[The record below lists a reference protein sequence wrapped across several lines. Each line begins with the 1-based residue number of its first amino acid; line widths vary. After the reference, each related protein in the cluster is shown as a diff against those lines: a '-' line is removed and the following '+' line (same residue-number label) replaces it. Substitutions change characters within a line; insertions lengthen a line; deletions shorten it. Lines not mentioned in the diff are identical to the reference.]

1 MPEERGLKPTVA
13 RNSQTKTVI
22 PARPVISSDVSRART
37 IDKKIELITEQP
49 PQEPIENT
57 KQMTKFG
64 KTIVGKILKGAAI
77 VGGSV
82 IGIGAIGK
90 VAAGITGG
98 SAAAAAARPLDK
110 IAQSAIGLVTGTTKD
125 ERAQVKEV
133 KAQAKAAA
141 DKLEQMDRL
150 IKAGAS
156 PAQARAMA
164 GVDEVELKTFEGKP
178 ITGAGIEPKTLM
190 LIGAAAVALF
200 ILPKIFK
207 R

>member
-1 MPEERGLKPTVA
+1 
-13 RNSQTKTVI
+13 
-22 PARPVISSDVSRART
+22 
-37 IDKKIELITEQP
+37 
-49 PQEPIENT
+49 
-57 KQMTKFG
+57 MTKFG

-77 VGGSV
+77 TGGAV
-82 IGIGAIGK
+82 LGIGAVGK
-90 VAAGITGG
+90 VAAGVSGVA
-98 SAAAAAARPLDK
+98 AAAAAARPLDK

-164 GVDEVELKTFEGKP
+164 GVDEVELKTFDGKP
-178 ITGAGIEPKTLM
+178 ITGAAIEPKTLM

>member
-1 MPEERGLKPTVA
+1 MHGIARQKRLFLQGRLYLQTSAEPEQL
-13 RNSQTKTVI
+13 I
-22 PARPVISSDVSRART
+22 
-37 IDKKIELITEQP
+37 KKIELITEQP
-49 PQEPIENT
+49 PHEPIENT

-77 VGGSV
+77 TGGAV
-82 IGIGAIGK
+82 LGIGAVGK
-90 VAAGITGG
+90 VAAGVSGVA
-98 SAAAAAARPLDK
+98 AAAAAARPLDK

-164 GVDEVELKTFEGKP
+164 GVDEVELKTFDGKP
-178 ITGAGIEPKTLM
+178 ITGAAIEPKTLM